1 MATPSLRAA
10 ARNANRRSSIF
21 SSRAGSNSSASR
33 AASSWACAS
42 IASLSARSSAA
53 SALSRRPMA
62 LSTLRSIRRCAVRS
76 AVAAPRPC
84 SSSAS
89 AWATASPNAPPARS
103 SCRSPANVSSSSGL
117 GDSTASSFTA
127 WRRKS
132 SSRRAAAAAAS
143 ASACACSA
151 LRQACQAART
161 ASPCFSSPAKASRD
175 ARWVAMSKRPCCS
188 IWPWISTS
196 VSPSRRSRA
205 TDTGWSLTKA
215 RPRPSAPTRRRSVS
229 ASSSS
234 SACSASTARA
244 GWSLGRSNE
253 AATDAWLAPR
263 RTAPDSARAPKARP
277 SASIRIDLPAPVS
290 PVSAP
295 SPPVAAAPELRE
307 KFKSSFSIRTKSR
320 IESETSMQARSEQAE
335 EPAALLVGRRRAALA
350 GHQVVAVL
358 IPVAARKVVAQHRR
372 RLLRLAFHAE
382 RQVALDQ
389 AVQRL
394 GHVGG
399 GLVALDHDAIAVD
412 RPDILLVL
420 LVVAADR
427 HLLAGEMAD
436 GELDLEARVAGVG
449 RFGEALDDFGQG
461 VERLLGD
468 ALVAADV
475 GDLLVVAQRLQ
486 IVGIRN
492 VTMAGMELDEAVER
506 DDGLVVLVRLVVGEG
521 SHDLGLGRT
530 HRVRVLAVDF
540 LEALR
545 GGLVFLLPEV
555 IEGAVVEN
563 LDRLLDVVRVVVRGA
578 TAAKPERRQT
588 ERQPG
593 DRAASLT

>member
-244 GWSLGRSNE
+244 GWLLGRSNE
-253 AATDAWLAPR
+253 AATDAWTAPR
-263 RTAPDSARAPKARP
+263 RTAPDSARAPRARP

-295 SPPVAAAPELRE
+295 SPPSAVPSGPRE
-307 KFKSSFSIRTKSR
+307 KLRSSFSIRTKSR
-320 IESETSMQARSEQAE
+320 IESETSMQGRSEQAE
-335 EPAALLVGRRRAALA
+335 EPAAILVRRPGTFT
-350 GHQVVAVL
+350 GHQEVAVL
-358 IPVAARKVVAQHRR
+358 IPVAAREIVAQHRR
-372 RLLRLAFHAE
+372 RLLGLALHAE
-382 RQVALDQ
+382 RQVSLDQ
-389 AVQRL
+389 AMQRL

-427 HLLAGEMAD
+427 HLLAGEMVD
-436 GELDLEARVAGVG
+436 GELDLEARVAGIG
-449 RFGEALDDFGQG
+449 RFGETLDDFGQG

-475 GDLLVVAQRLQ
+475 GDLLVEAQRLQ
-486 IVGIRN
+486 IVGVGN
-492 VTMAGMELDEAVER
+492 VAVPGMELDEPVER

-521 SHDLGLGRT
+521 SHDLGLGRPD
-530 HRVRVLAVDF
+530 RVGVLAIDF